1 MNCQGN
7 SSQSHIVLHNT
18 NVLYDLR
25 FVYLCK
31 ESNSRNAEG
40 HHRSMYDEEGDLD
53 KPTLILRF

>member
-1 MNCQGN
+1 MNCHGN
-7 SSQSHIVLHNT
+7 ISQSGIVLHIT

-25 FVYLCK
+25 FVSLCK

-40 HHRSMYDEEGDLD
+40 HRPMYEEEGDLD